1 MPRRRLAALGLFFFL
16 SGATALFYEILW
28 MRQLILVFGSTT
40 HAVSAV
46 LSAYMMGLALGSF
59 AFGRAADRA
68 ANLVLAYGLLEIGI
82 GLYALVAPL
91 LLRSVAPLFVRIWG
105 DDPSPGTLAVLTRF
119 AGSLVILLPPTILMG
134 GTLPMLSR
142 AFAPPRREHAEPVGR
157 RHATH
162 PCGAVAATFL
172 AGFVLLPLL
181 GAHRATLLAAGVNVA
196 LGMGAVLLSRSVGRP
211 APAHPLAWDPLPQA
225 EAAGNRRA

>member
-1 MPRRRLAALGLFFFL
+1 MNRRPMAALGVFFFL
-16 SGATALFYEILW
+16 SGATALFYEILG

-40 HAVSAV
+40 YAVSAV

-105 DDPSPGTLAVLTRF
+105 DESSPGTVAVLMRF
-119 AGSLVILLPPTILMG
+119 VGSLVILLPPTILMG
-134 GTLPMLSR
+134 GTLPVLSR
-142 AFAPPRREHAEPVGR
+142 ALAPPGAETSGPVGR
-157 RHATH
+157 LYAINTF
-162 PCGAVAATFL
+162 GAVAGTFL
-172 AGFVLLPLL
+172 AGFVLLPHL
-181 GAHRATLLAAGVNVA
+181 GARRSTLLAAGVNVA
-196 LGMGAVLLSRSVGRP
+196 LGIGAVLLSRSSWLMS
-211 APAHPLAWDPLPQA
+211 AL
-225 EAAGNRRA
+225 